1 MLAFRVAAVAFGV
14 ALLPAA
20 AGADTPLT
28 FNVVVKVSNMLPE
41 VEAMAVKCTVNT
53 AAYGKVATG
62 EGQAQLAGGAFDGVV
77 TVAMTT
83 SQTAQQLLNPAQ
95 PLQWECDLFA
105 VNANGS
111 EVLVARPGSTSI
123 QWAAAASGS
132 QPVNAIGGDFPPGT
146 VYPIDTNTHMAIKPP
161 KPDATTPA
169 Q

>member
-1 MLAFRVAAVAFGV
+1 MLAFRVAALALGAV
-14 ALLPAA
+14 LLPAA

-28 FNVVVKVSNMLPE
+28 FNVAVKVSNMLPE
-41 VEAMAVKCTVNT
+41 VEAVAVKCSVTNVSS
-53 AAYGKVATG
+53 GKVATG
-62 EGQAQLAGGAFDGVV
+62 EGAAQLTGGAFDGVV

-83 SQTAQQLLNPAQ
+83 TQTAQQLLNPSP
-95 PLQWECDLFA
+95 PLGWECDLFA

-123 QWAAAASGS
+123 QWAAAAAGS

-146 VYPIDTNTHMAIKPP
+146 IYPIDTETHRAIKPS
-161 KPDATTPA
+161 KPEASA